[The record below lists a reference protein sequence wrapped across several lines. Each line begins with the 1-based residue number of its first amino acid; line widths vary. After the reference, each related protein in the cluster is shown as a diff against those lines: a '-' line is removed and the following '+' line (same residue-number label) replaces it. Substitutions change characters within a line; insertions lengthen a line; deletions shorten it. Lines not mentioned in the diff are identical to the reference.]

1 MKLINALVLLNH
13 IDNAVEEFENTVDDS
28 VTDFDRGWDEGYFN
42 GFEAIRDLVEDI
54 IIEDE
59 IPLASPSDMIPKSE
73 FFRLLEAIQERT
85 EGWDEWHFVAGIME
99 AYK

>member
-1 MKLINALVLLNH
+1 MKLIDAEVLLNQ
-13 IDNAVEEFENTVDDS
+13 IDKAEEEFGNTFAS
-28 VTDFDRGWDEGYFN
+28 GTDFEKGWDEGYLD
-42 GFEAIRDLVEDI
+42 GFGDIKYLVEDI

-59 IPLASPSDMIPKSE
+59 IPLANPSDMIPKSE
-73 FFRLLEAIQERT
+73 FFRLLEAIQKRT

>member
-1 MKLINALVLLNH
+1 MKLIDAEVLLNR
-13 IDNAVEEFENTVDDS
+13 IDKAEEEFGNTFAS
-28 VTDFDRGWDEGYFN
+28 GTDFEKGWDEGYLD
-42 GFEAIRDLVEDI
+42 GFGDIKDLVEDI

-59 IPLASPSDMIPKSE
+59 IPLANPSDMIPKSE
-73 FFRLLEAIQERT
+73 FFRLLEAIQKRT